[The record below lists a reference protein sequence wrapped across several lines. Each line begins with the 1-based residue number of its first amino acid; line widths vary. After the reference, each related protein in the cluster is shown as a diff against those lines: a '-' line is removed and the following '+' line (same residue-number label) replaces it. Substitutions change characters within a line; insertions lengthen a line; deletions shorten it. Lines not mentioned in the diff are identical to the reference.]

1 MTPVRI
7 LHSTKLFPTAI
18 AFLTVSALVGIATPA
33 RANEVETSRVF
44 ENGELE
50 LNVSED
56 YRRVFGTPELQPIA
70 PQRRTRDTETNGGLF
85 DGDKITIGDPDRLQI
100 TFGDEEDEVE
110 DVEFDDSNRREEG
123 EPVGFQYDDRE
134 ANADLTIDRTEAD
147 LEFETR
153 SNRRDAGDEIRLLFP
168 LQ

>member
-1 MTPVRI
+1 MTPVRT
-7 LHSTKLFPTAI
+7 LYSTKLLPTAI
-18 AFLTVSALVGIATPA
+18 ACLTISALMGIATPA

-50 LNVSED
+50 LNSSED
-56 YRRVFGTPELQPIA
+56 YRRVFGTPESEPIA
-70 PQRRTRDTETNGGLF
+70 PQRSTRDTETNGDLL
-85 DGDKITIGDPDRLQI
+85 DSDTITIGDPDRVQV
-100 TFGDEEDEVE
+100 TFGDEDNEVE
-110 DVEFDDSNRREEG
+110 DVEFDDSDRREEG

-134 ANADLTIDRTEAD
+134 ASADLTIDRTEAD